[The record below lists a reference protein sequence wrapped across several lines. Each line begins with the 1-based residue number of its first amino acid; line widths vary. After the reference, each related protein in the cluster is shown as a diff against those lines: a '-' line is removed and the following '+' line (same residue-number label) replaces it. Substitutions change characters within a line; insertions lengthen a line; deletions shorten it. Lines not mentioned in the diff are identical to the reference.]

1 MRSDDITWLTRCGA
15 SSKKCERIKDS
26 VRLSWWSVSINVPP
40 SSLSSVLS
48 RPPLQRDMAGLS
60 SVLALLTTIT
70 ATSAMTV
77 KSLPS
82 RQDLEEDLNLVS
94 PLEVPDGF
102 DLRTGERQE
111 DGQFCVYKKLDLE
124 GWF

>member
-1 MRSDDITWLTRCGA
+1 MFLP
-15 SSKKCERIKDS
+15 
-26 VRLSWWSVSINVPP
+26 PP
-40 SSLSSVLS
+40 SPLSCPDL
-48 RPPLQRDMAGLS
+48 LQRDMAGLS
-60 SVLALLTTIT
+60 SVLAILITIT

-82 RQDLEEDLNLVS
+82 RQDLEEEDLNLVS